1 MINKRGDLTG
11 VIYLIGAIGAFA
23 IFLIIAS
30 YIVQEVSGE
39 LVNNIGISEEI
50 NNSLGASSAV
60 AEHTLPTLWLIMF
73 VGLMFGVFVTSYFV
87 PTHPVFA
94 PVFVLLL
101 IIAILVAIPVSDAY
115 VQLTE
120 IEQFE
125 STSVQQTLIL
135 FLMSN
140 LPFIAL
146 IVGLIAMILSY
157 AKPDGAGM
165 VLN

>member
-1 MINKRGDLTG
+1 MMNKRGDLTG
-11 VIYLIGAIGAFA
+11 EIYLIASIGAFA

-39 LVNNIGISEEI
+39 LVNYIGISEEI

-101 IIAILVAIPVSDAY
+101 IIAILIAIPISDAY

-120 IEQFE
+120 IEQFQA
-125 STSVQQTLIL
+125 TSIQQTLIL